1 MSKKVKL
8 SEILKV
14 KTGKYDANHEDK
26 NGEYDFFTCALKPSK
41 ANTFSFDDEV
51 IILPGNGAN
60 VGEVIYHNG
69 KLEAYQRTYVL
80 HEIKCNVKYLYYIL
94 KSFILQRIT
103 YVM

>member
-1 MSKKVKL
+1 MEKV
-8 SEILKV
+8 EAGTILKV
-14 KTGKYDANHEDK
+14 KTGKYDANHAKE
-26 NGEYDFFTCALKPSK
+26 NGNYQFFTCALVPFW
-41 ANTFSFDDEV
+41 TDTYSFDDEV

-60 VGEVIYHNG
+60 VGEVLYYKG